1 VLQAPEQPALVS
13 AFPEIQLEGEY
24 MRKRR
29 RADRPVSENDRG
41 GDITVR
47 LLASFKKSIAEGDY
61 VPGSKLPP
69 ERELARQFRVNRS
82 SLRQAIKV
90 MQLLGVVSQR
100 VGDGTY
106 LNSDAASILR
116 EPIEFMILLGD
127 IADGEL
133 AEARLIVE
141 PELALRAAKRA
152 TDDDLAALRRAVR
165 LMRRSTSA
173 ASRLEADL
181 AFHEAIFKASGN
193 RVCRLIFTM
202 IQRALLLSMA
212 KVVNQ
217 TSVDRPL
224 RFHESIYAAISGRK
238 PEEARQAMIDHIVDV
253 WSQLRG
259 SNVPGVFGRIDLSIS
274 RLPTSSRRA
283 SHTNPAT
290 A

>member
-1 VLQAPEQPALVS
+1 MA
-13 AFPEIQLEGEY
+13 
-24 MRKRR
+24 KRR
-29 RADRPVSENDRG
+29 GTKRLRSEGITG
-41 GDITVR
+41 GDITAK
-47 LLASFKKSIAEGDY
+47 LIAHFKRSIAQGTFF
-61 VPGSKLPP
+61 PGSKLPP
-69 ERELARQFRVNRS
+69 ERELARQFQVNRS

-106 LNSDAASILR
+106 LNSDAANILR

-127 IADGEL
+127 IADEEL

-152 TDDDLAALRRAVR
+152 TNEDLAALRQAVTS
-165 LMRRSTSA
+165 MRRSTSA
-173 ASRLEADL
+173 ANRLDADL

-202 IQRALLLSMA
+202 IQRALLMSMA

-224 RFHESIYAAISGRK
+224 KFHQAIYEAIFSRK
-238 PEEARQAMIDHIVDV
+238 PLEARQTMANHILDV
-253 WSQLRG
+253 WSQLRASEASGGG
-259 SNVPGVFGRIDLSIS
+259 SFDASRPTDLDGPALPGTGRV
-274 RLPTSSRRA
+274 
-283 SHTNPAT
+283 
-290 A
+290 